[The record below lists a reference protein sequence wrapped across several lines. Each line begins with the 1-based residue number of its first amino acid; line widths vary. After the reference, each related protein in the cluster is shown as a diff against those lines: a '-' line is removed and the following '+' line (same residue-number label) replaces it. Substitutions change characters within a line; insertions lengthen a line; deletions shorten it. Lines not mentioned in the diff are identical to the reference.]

1 MICLLKRV
9 IIDVNSFIGN
19 TCLVSDIIYNSDRGQ
34 GRVYSGMDHRLAMIM
49 LSLSSLR
56 ISPLHSSE
64 PVVARQES
72 DHVVKTRV
80 KQPDTERDAG
90 GRE

>member
-1 MICLLKRV
+1 MICHLKRV

-64 PVVARQES
+64 PVVARQVRS
-72 DHVVKTRV
+72 RT
-80 KQPDTERDAG
+80 TW
-90 GRE
+90 